1 MKNYIDCKP
10 IMLDNLN
17 TVETP
22 GLRKSRKMGI
32 LSIGTL
38 TGSLGNIWI
47 AQHLYLVSEQEIK
60 EGDWYIDLKNPER
73 AWKYYRNDEPW
84 YVEEEGQ
91 KNIRKI
97 IATTDKSLS
106 LPLIPDSF
114 IERWVRWQGDIDK
127 VRLKME
133 NPFENLSPE
142 KPPVWQLALDKND
155 FVIIF
160 PIEDKTYSRDEVKEI
175 RKEYNKYLIGILNK
189 EVSLPFDEW
198 FDKNYPI

>member
-1 MKNYIDCKP
+1 MKNYIDCTP
-10 IMLDNLN
+10 VMLPSKDKSPL
-17 TVETP
+17 VI
-22 GLRKSRKMGI
+22 LRNDDKEII
-32 LSIGTL
+32 LSSTINKNHL
-38 TGSLGNIWI
+38 AHNWNY
-47 AQHLYLVSEQEIK
+47 QHLYLVSEQEIK
-60 EGDWYIDLKNPER
+60 EDDWYIDLKNPER

-160 PIEDKTYSRDEVKEI
+160 LLEFSTKKFPFPSTNGLIKTTLYDTK
-175 RKEYNKYLIGILNK
+175 
-189 EVSLPFDEW
+189 
-198 FDKNYPI
+198 